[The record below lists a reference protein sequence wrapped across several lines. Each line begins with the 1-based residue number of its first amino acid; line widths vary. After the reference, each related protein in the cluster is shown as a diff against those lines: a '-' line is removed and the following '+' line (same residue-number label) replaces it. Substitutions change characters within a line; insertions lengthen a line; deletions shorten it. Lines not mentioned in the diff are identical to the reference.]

1 MIIEAYRCIV
11 DEEYIKFKETVHKML
26 HDASVDPDV
35 NDVDMEL
42 FRMHLIDLQEGLDEV
57 IQG

>member
-11 DEEYIKFKETVHKML
+11 NEEFLKFKELVHKQL
-26 HDASVDPDV
+26 HNASCDPDV